1 MRIFLIGMPGCGKSN
16 LGKQLSRKIDLPY
29 YDLDNIIEEKE
40 GMPINDI
47 FNKNGEDYFRE
58 IEQIVLYD
66 FCSNYYDRF
75 IMATGGGT
83 PCFASN
89 LELMNASG
97 NTVYLKVGSGELVN
111 RLRNEPDK
119 RPLFKGVPDLF
130 QTITSLLASRSEF
143 YDRSDVTLESD
154 NLTADGL
161 ITALINLEN
170 QSRN

>member
-1 MRIFLIGMPGCGKSN
+1 
-16 LGKQLSRKIDLPY
+16 
-29 YDLDNIIEEKE
+29 
-40 GMPINDI
+40 
-47 FNKNGEDYFRE
+47 
-58 IEQIVLYD
+58 
-66 FCSNYYDRF
+66 
-75 IMATGGGT
+75 
-83 PCFASN
+83 
-89 LELMNASG
+89 MNASG
-97 NTVYLKVGSGELVN
+97 NTVYLKVGPGELVN

-143 YDRSDVTLESD
+143 YDKSDVTLESD